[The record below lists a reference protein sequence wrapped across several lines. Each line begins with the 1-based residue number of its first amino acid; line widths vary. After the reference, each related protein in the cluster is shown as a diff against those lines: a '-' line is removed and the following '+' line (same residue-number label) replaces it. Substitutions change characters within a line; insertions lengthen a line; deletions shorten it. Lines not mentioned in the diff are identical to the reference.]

1 MCIAPNIFVLDSL
14 KGRVGLLLHFFFCS
28 QNHRLYGVPT
38 VWHVFLFLYVSDEFD
53 FILRNQ
59 DEHIE
64 PTSFITCMPYLEYA
78 AKNNNK
84 NNQNIN

>member
-1 MCIAPNIFVLDSL
+1 MFVLVLL
-14 KGRVGLLLHFFFCS
+14 KGRVGLLLHFFFVRKT
-28 QNHRLYGVPT
+28 RLYGVPT
-38 VWHVFLFLYVSDEFD
+38 VWPVFLFLYVSDKFD

-78 AKNNNK
+78 AKNNN